1 MAQNVQKT
9 SDTLDKQKDFLLD
22 AEEEVQM
29 LTEQHKQAL
38 RKEGYERAPLPAE
51 LLSIPEHLDGP
62 GQAKYQEELD
72 ALEQSRVRHLQE
84 AAAITGRLQ
93 AYTKAPE
100 NPKSETTAA
109 METDTT
115 GEPLAQDNDP
125 GSVPINTTAK
135 NTPRQN
141 GTKPKTPEEIA
152 AAKEKRAAAQKA
164 ADLRIEQVAEANKK
178 QRIGESISIS
188 VDEEDF

>member
-1 MAQNVQKT
+1 
-9 SDTLDKQKDFLLD
+9 
-22 AEEEVQM
+22 M

-38 RKEGYERAPLPAE
+38 RKEGFERAPLPAE
-51 LLSIPEHLDGP
+51 LLLIPEHLDGDA
-62 GQAKYQEELD
+62 QKKYQEELD

-100 NPKSETTAA
+100 SPKPETTVA
-109 METDTT
+109 METGTT
-115 GEPLAQDNDP
+115 GEPPAQDNDP

-141 GTKPKTPEEIA
+141 GTKPKNPEEIA